1 MGKLIASVP
10 NDVSEKA
17 AETDRPPILLVDD
30 DERNLLA
37 LAQILGEVSEV
48 VTATSGRDALR
59 HLLNR
64 DFAAILLDVY
74 MPEMDG
80 YEVASL
86 IRAREHTARIPII
99 FLSAVN
105 KDTEHLM
112 RGYAMGAVDYVF
124 KPVDAVVLKSKV
136 SVFADLFRMR
146 REIEAR
152 SRSEQ
157 ILREAGYQAE
167 LERLQ
172 MQRELDE
179 SRRRQAAIIHSMPIV
194 LYSEDPHCSPRIPKF
209 VGGNFEGILG
219 FPFEQLEREPDLWA
233 DRLHPEDRDQAME
246 ALAGRERTGVMAAEY
261 RWRCAD
267 ETYKYFLDQS
277 VCLDGPDGNREFVG
291 TLIDVT
297 ERKLLQA
304 QVLQSGK
311 LDAIGQ
317 LTGGIA
323 HDFNNL
329 LAAILGG
336 LTLLE
341 RRVMLGPR
349 ESEVIKH
356 MRHAANSGAEL
367 VSRMMAFARKQDLRP
382 KCVAPAQIC
391 GSVVGLVQ
399 HALGGTVQLNWSCAK
414 ASRNLFIDEAQL
426 ELSLVNLI
434 INARDAMPGGGR
446 IDLVVE
452 DAAATDKAGLA
463 PGHYLRICVKDQGVG
478 IPEDLIDRI
487 VEPFFTTK
495 DVGKGTGL
503 GLSMVAGFAQ
513 QSGGRLKV
521 SSQVGAGTQI
531 EILLPATDQ
540 SASQVEELP
549 VVFDASAD
557 SDRLSVLVVDDDPGV
572 RLMISEQLSEL
583 NFDVLVAADGQ
594 AAVDLLREESARIDA
609 LLTDYAMPG
618 LNGLETIERALAIK
632 PAMPCMVMT
641 GYADDARLRTPQ
653 VHAVLRKPIGFAALQ
668 AVFSSL
674 WNDSSR
680 PAAQAIP
687 THPAADT
694 E

>member
-1 MGKLIASVP
+1 MIKGPSPVLAYDS
-10 NDVSEKA
+10 
-17 AETDRPPILLVDD
+17 ETDSRELLPNEKPPVLLVDD

-105 KDTEHLM
+105 KDAEHLM

-124 KPVDAVVLKSKV
+124 KPVDAVVLRSKV
-136 SVFADLFRMR
+136 GVFADLFRMR
-146 REIEAR
+146 REVEAR

-157 ILREAGYQAE
+157 ALREAGYQAE
-167 LERLQ
+167 LERLR

-179 SRRRQAAIIHSMPIV
+179 SRARQAAIIHSMPII
-194 LYSEDPHCSPRIPKF
+194 LYMEGANCSPRIPKF
-209 VGGNFEGILG
+209 VGGNFEGVLG
-219 FPFEQLEREPDLWA
+219 FPFEQLESEPGLWA
-233 DRLHPEDRDQAME
+233 DRLHPDDRDEAIQALEDR
-246 ALAGRERTGVMAAEY
+246 RRTGLMAAEY

-267 ETYKYFLDQS
+267 GNYKYFLDQS
-277 VCLDGPDGNREFVG
+277 VCLQDGGGEDVDFVG

-304 QVLQSGK
+304 QLLQAGK

-336 LTLLE
+336 ITLLE
-341 RRVMLGPR
+341 RRVTFGPR
-349 ESEVIKH
+349 EAAVVQH

-382 KCVAPAQIC
+382 KCVSPAQIC
-391 GSVVGLVQ
+391 GSVAGLVQ
-399 HALGGTVQLNWSCAK
+399 HTLGGTIVLRWTCDQ
-414 ASRNLFIDEAQL
+414 ASRNFFIDEAQL
-426 ELSLVNLI
+426 ELSLINLV
-434 INARDAMPGGGR
+434 INARDAMPNGGH
-446 IDLVVE
+446 IELIVE
-452 DAAATDKAGLA
+452 DAEPDGLAGLK
-463 PGHYLRICVKDQGVG
+463 PGDYLRIRVKDEGTG
-478 IPEDLIDRI
+478 IPDELIDRI

-495 DVGKGTGL
+495 DLGKGTGL

-513 QSGGRLKV
+513 QSGGLLKID
-521 SSQVGAGTQI
+521 SQLGAGTQI
-531 EILLPATDQ
+531 ELLLPATRENV
-540 SASQVEELP
+540 ALP
-549 VVFDASAD
+549 HEQAVAPDAKAAG
-557 SDRLSVLVVDDDPGV
+557 RRRSVLLVDDDATV
-572 RLMISEQLSEL
+572 RHIVMEQLNEL
-583 NFDVLVAADGQ
+583 GLDVFAAPDGQ
-594 AAVDLLREESARIDA
+594 AALQILEQNGEKIDV
-609 LLTDYAMPG
+609 LLTDFAMPG
-618 LNGLETIERALAIK
+618 MNGVETIDHALGRAPGIQCIL
-632 PAMPCMVMT
+632 MT
-641 GYADDARLRTPQ
+641 GYADVAGLKSSRAR
-653 VHAVLRKPIGFAALQ
+653 AILRKPIAFADLEAAFSALSSASL
-668 AVFSSL
+668 AVDDA
-674 WNDSSR
+674 N
-680 PAAQAIP
+680 
-687 THPAADT
+687 
-694 E
+694 